1 MEIEG
6 EGEGEGEGL
15 PDSVLEDSLLKAD
28 DSNPTAKT
36 RHHQPYLDL
45 PLRSPFLTS
54 SDTLSDVSIYSADN
68 ENQRRTGPLLTVS
81 PPSRL
86 LSTSPAPLPPSWKER
101 IMPFWVSNKG
111 LALVVLAQ
119 LFGVMMNVTTR
130 VLEMGGSSGPG
141 MHPFQVRPALILIF
155 LPDTLVLSRTM
166 TDPLCPN
173 DWNSGPQQ
181 HLSMVG

>member
-1 MEIEG
+1 MDIEG
-6 EGEGEGEGL
+6 EHL
-15 PDSVLEDSLLKAD
+15 PPDSVLEDSSLKAD
-28 DSNPTAKT
+28 DGNPTAKT
-36 RHHQPYLDL
+36 RQNQPYLDV

-68 ENQRRTGPLLTVS
+68 ENERRTRHLLTVS
-81 PPSRL
+81 PPGRL
-86 LSTSPAPLPPSWKER
+86 LSRSHAPLPPSWKER
-101 IMPFWVSNKG
+101 MMLSWASNKG

-130 VLEMGGSSGPG
+130 ILEMGRSSGPG

-155 LPDTLVLSRTM
+155 LRNTLVLSRTL
-166 TDPLCPN
+166 TDPLCP
-173 DWNSGPQQ
+173 DDRNSCPQQ